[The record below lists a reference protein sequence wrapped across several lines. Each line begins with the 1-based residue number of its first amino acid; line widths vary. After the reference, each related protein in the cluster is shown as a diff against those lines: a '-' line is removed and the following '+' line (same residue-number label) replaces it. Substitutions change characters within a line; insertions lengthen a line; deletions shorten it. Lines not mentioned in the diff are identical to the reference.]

1 MVNPTGLDLT
11 DAIVDVYLE
20 KNLVTVF
27 DYEKAFPPI
36 FIYFE
41 ELSALISFLI

>member
-1 MVNPTGLDLT
+1 MVSPTGFDLT
-11 DAIVDVYLE
+11 DAIVNVYLD
-20 KNLVTVF
+20 KKTTVF
-27 DYEKAFPPI
+27 DYEKAIFPPV